1 MKCAPM
7 LAAALVG
14 LTLAGRAA
22 ADDAIVSNDRSAER
36 SPGPG
41 LAPAFEV
48 AVSAGY
54 LQPLGSLSSSTAIG
68 DVTGVGFVTGVDVGY
83 RITPHWAV
91 LAGGQYHLSGGGAVT
106 SSARGFAAQIG
117 AAYHV
122 WPDCFPDAYFAL
134 RSGYR
139 LLWENLPNA
148 NDDVLV
154 HGFDVARLELGIDY
168 RASKNLAIGPV
179 LTADFNVFAWRDP
192 ENGPSTPIDAKRV
205 SAFVAASLVGRF
217 DLGPARAALPTATG
231 SGAPG
236 IAAR

>member
-7 LAAALVG
+7 LAAALAG
-14 LTLAGRAA
+14 LIVAGSAA
-22 ADDAIVSNDRSAER
+22 ADDAAVSSDRSAER

-41 LAPAFEV
+41 LPRAFEL
-48 AVSAGY
+48 AVSMGY
-54 LQPLGSLSSSTAIG
+54 LQPTGNLSANTPIG
-68 DVTGVGFVTGVDVGY
+68 DIAGVGVVAGVDVGV

-91 LAGGQYHLSGGGAVT
+91 LAGGQYHFSDGPAA

-122 WPDCFPDAYFAL
+122 WPNRFPDAYFAL

-139 LLWENLPNA
+139 LLWQVTPNA
-148 NDDVLV
+148 SDDALL

-168 RASKNLAIGPV
+168 RISKSFAIGPV
-179 LTADFNVFAWRDP
+179 LTGDFNVFAWRVPDS
-192 ENGPSTPIDAKRV
+192 GPSTSIDNERV
-205 SAFVAASLVGRF
+205 SLFVAASLVGRF
-217 DLGPARAALPTATG
+217 DLGAAKETPRAAPG
-231 SGAPG
+231 DGAPM